1 MFFQLFKANNI
12 LAHLKLIPHLNPNLK
27 SFSWKASKHFFENI
41 FKKIIIITKHFFK
54 KKLIQNSSSIFLF
67 KISSS
72 QLCFKRI
79 SNSFF
84 KVFSISS
91 LLLFQ
96 DFLNFLFPK
105 LFWILFFWKLLQPF
119 FLKCFQHWSPKL
131 YSLFFFFSK
140 NNYLSF
146 QKNNFVWLHLF
157 FWTIIFVLS
166 SFISEFFCSQIFFPN
181 FFKFL
186 FYSKFFFFNLFY
198 FILFLKQFK
207 IIIIIFSI
215 PKTFPN

>member
-1 MFFQLFKANNI
+1 MAFFFSKFLPPSFFQ
-12 LAHLKLIPHLNPNLK
+12 
-27 SFSWKASKHFFENI
+27 
-41 FKKIIIITKHFFK
+41 
-54 KKLIQNSSSIFLF
+54 
-67 KISSS
+67 
-72 QLCFKRI
+72 KRI

-84 KVFSISS
+84 KAFSISF

-96 DFLNFLFPK
+96 DFLNFWFPK

-166 SFISEFFCSQIFFPN
+166 SFISEFFYSQIFFSN

-186 FYSKFFFFNLFY
+186 FYSKFFFFNFY
-198 FILFLKQFK
+198 FILFYFQSISRLLLFFFQYPKLFL
-207 IIIIIFSI
+207 IFFSN
-215 PKTFPN
+215 FFY